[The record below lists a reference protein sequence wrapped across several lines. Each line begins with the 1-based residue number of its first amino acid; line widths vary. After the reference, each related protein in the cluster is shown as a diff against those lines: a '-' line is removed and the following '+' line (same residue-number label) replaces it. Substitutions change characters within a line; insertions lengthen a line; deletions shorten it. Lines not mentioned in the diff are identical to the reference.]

1 VQLATKVKLFKP
13 GPLIQKKDFKF
24 IEIIGIGGYGYVHK
38 AQKKD
43 THMYFALKVMSKLRV
58 YEKNSISSV
67 LNERKLLTKTNH
79 P

>member
-1 VQLATKVKLFKP
+1 
-13 GPLIQKKDFKF
+13 LIAKKDFKLM
-24 IEIIGIGGYGYVHK
+24 EIVGIGGYGYVYK

-43 THMYFALKVMSKLRV
+43 NKMFFALKMMSKLRV
-58 YEKNSISSV
+58 YEKNSIPSV